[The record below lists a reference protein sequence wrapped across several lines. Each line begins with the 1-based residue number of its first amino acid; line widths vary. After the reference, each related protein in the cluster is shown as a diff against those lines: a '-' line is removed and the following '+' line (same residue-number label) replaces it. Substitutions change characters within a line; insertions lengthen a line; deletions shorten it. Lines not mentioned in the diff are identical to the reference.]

1 MIKIFS
7 IFIFLFLNYSNQ
19 KNNKNKQ
26 KIDNNIYNNFDNKK
40 ILNFTYNSKIKAFIF
55 FDGEI
60 NKQKNN
66 KTILYYDI
74 PNFKIINKK
83 IRENGYFTIESN
95 KLNVKLIFEGE
106 KNYIMIPNKIE
117 KNNTDSQKNILKFEY
132 KTFKKNIQN
141 LNKINR
147 IKIIGDDEDTII
159 YSLKYF
165 NVKNYNNFY
174 MILMVLVFNIIMTIF
189 KIKKYNKQFKKNN
202 IENKK
207 IKKD

>member
-7 IFIFLFLNYSNQ
+7 IFILIFLNYSNQ
-19 KNNKNKQ
+19 KINENKQ
-26 KIDNNIYNNFDNKK
+26 KIENNNFDNNK

-60 NKQKNN
+60 HKQKNN
-66 KTILYYDI
+66 ETILYYDI

-83 IRENGYFTIESN
+83 IRENGYFNIESN

-106 KNYIMIPNKIE
+106 KEYIMIPNKIE
-117 KNNTDSQKNILKFEY
+117 KNNTDTKKNILKFEH
-132 KTFKKNIQN
+132 KTFKKNIKN
-141 LNKINR
+141 LNTIKR
-147 IKIIGDDEDTII
+147 IKIIGEDEDTII

-165 NVKNYNNFY
+165 NVKNYNNLY
-174 MILMVLVFNIIMTIF
+174 MILIVLVFNIIMSIF
-189 KIKKYNKQFKKNN
+189 KIKKYNKKFKKNV

-207 IKKD
+207 IKKE

>member
-7 IFIFLFLNYSNQ
+7 IFILIFLNYSNQ
-19 KNNKNKQ
+19 KIKENKQ
-26 KIDNNIYNNFDNKK
+26 KIENNNFDNNK

-60 NKQKNN
+60 HKQKNN
-66 KTILYYDI
+66 ETILYYDI

-83 IRENGYFTIESN
+83 IRENGYFNIESN

-106 KNYIMIPNKIE
+106 KEYIMIPNKIE
-117 KNNTDSQKNILKFEY
+117 KNNTDSKKNILKFEH
-132 KTFKKNIQN
+132 KTFKKKIKN
-141 LNKINR
+141 LNTIKR
-147 IKIIGDDEDTII
+147 IKIIGEDDDTII

-165 NVKNYNNFY
+165 NVKNYNNLY
-174 MILMVLVFNIIMTIF
+174 MILIVLVFNIIMSIF
-189 KIKKYNKQFKKNN
+189 KIKKYNKKFKKNI

-207 IKKD
+207 IKKE